1 MALLAQLV
9 VFGQKHE
16 ATQALSH
23 SDASENNNEQSEWKN
38 LRGTENTFAA
48 QNNDDGVIFLKMK
61 TRQQASWNK
70 ECGFLVCCQ
79 LTIKEMLFI
88 TLP

>member
-9 VFGQKHE
+9 VFVQKHE

-38 LRGTENTFAA
+38 LRGRENTFAA
-48 QNNDDGVIFLKMK
+48 QKNDDGVIFLKNENK
-61 TRQQASWNK
+61 TAGILK
-70 ECGFLVCCQ
+70 
-79 LTIKEMLFI
+79 
-88 TLP
+88 

>member
-48 QNNDDGVIFLKMK
+48 QKNDDGVIF
-61 TRQQASWNK
+61 
-70 ECGFLVCCQ
+70 
-79 LTIKEMLFI
+79 
-88 TLP
+88 